1 MIELLYFEFIFII
14 LFFQNIFLI
23 FKILFLGYFNHFN
36 FVKNIIFILLIL
48 INIQLF
54 IKIFIFLYYI
64 IILL

>member
-36 FVKNIIFILLIL
+36 FVKNIIFILLTKIL
-48 INIQLF
+48 I
-54 IKIFIFLYYI
+54 IKFQ
-64 IILL
+64 